1 MPQWSQ
7 FRFDFSCRGVS
18 ADMRPHR
25 SRGPNS
31 MLESGKQSHRGGL
44 LGLDTFFDATNRTIL
59 AYT

>member
-18 ADMRPHR
+18 AGMRPHR

-31 MLESGKQSHRGGL
+31 MLVTAAACSG
-44 LGLDTFFDATNRTIL
+44 
-59 AYT
+59 